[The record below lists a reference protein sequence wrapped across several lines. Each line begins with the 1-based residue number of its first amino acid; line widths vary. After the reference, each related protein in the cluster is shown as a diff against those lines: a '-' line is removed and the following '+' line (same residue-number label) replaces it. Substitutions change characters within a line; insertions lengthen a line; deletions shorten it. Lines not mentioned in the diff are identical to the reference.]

1 MNAGPGFIFVQKD
14 DAVRDPGT
22 TIRAAAQSKLTR

>member
-1 MNAGPGFIFVQKD
+1 MNAGPGFIFAQKD
-14 DAVRDPGT
+14 DAVRDLGT